1 MNSAVAT
8 RSREGIAARVAQD
21 LADGTVVNLG
31 IGMPTLVARYV
42 PDGREVI
49 FHSENGVL
57 AFGPPREG
65 DGIDPELI
73 NASKEPISLLPGGS
87 YFSHADSFV
96 MIRGG
101 HIDLAVMGAFQ
112 VSAGGDLANWS
123 AGADGIPAVGG
134 AMDLAAGVKEVYV
147 MTKHTTSSG
156 EPKLVAECSLP
167 LTAAGVVTRVYT
179 DLAVLDVAGETF
191 VVRELVDGLMVD
203 ELQEITGAPL
213 R

>member
-1 MNSAVAT
+1 MNSAVAA

-57 AFGPPREG
+57 AFGPPREA

-134 AMDLAAGVKEVYV
+134 AMDLAAGAKGVYV

-191 VVRELVDGLMVD
+191 VVRELVDGLTVD
-203 ELQEITGAPL
+203 ELQGITGAPL

>member
-1 MNSAVAT
+1 MNSAVAAGL
-8 RSREGIAARVAQD
+8 REGIAARVAQD

-31 IGMPTLVARYV
+31 IGMPTLVAGYV

-65 DGIDPELI
+65 DGVDPELI
-73 NASKEPISLLPGGS
+73 NASKEPISLLRGGS

-134 AMDLAAGVKEVYV
+134 AMDLAAGAKEVDV
-147 MTKHTTSSG
+147 MTKHTSSSG

-191 VVRELVDGLMVD
+191 VVRELVDGLTVD
-203 ELQEITGAPL
+203 ELQGIT
-213 R
+213 